1 MPKRSEH
8 QQSPANSDI
17 PSGSHE
23 FQEVSAVNVL
33 RWLLIG
39 IVICFSISTFAQV
52 KKASN
57 PKPASKPAQKKAPQ
71 QPAPEKENKE
81 APPEPMS
88 SGPSDG
94 LKLRLIGRA
103 LI

>member
-17 PSGSHE
+17 PNGSHE
-23 FQEVSAVNVL
+23 FQEVSAVNVF

-39 IVICFSISTFAQV
+39 IVICSSISTFAQD

-57 PKPASKPAQKKAPQ
+57 PKPASKPAQKKVAQ
-71 QPAPEKENKE
+71 HPAPEKDNNE

-88 SGPSDG
+88 SATFAGF
-94 LKLRLIGRA
+94 KRRLM
-103 LI
+103 

>member
-17 PSGSHE
+17 PNGSHE
-23 FQEVSAVNVL
+23 FQEVSAVNVF

-39 IVICFSISTFAQV
+39 IVIFSSISTFAQD

-57 PKPASKPAQKKAPQ
+57 PKPASKPTHKKAAQ
-71 QPAPEKENKE
+71 QPAPENQNNDT
-81 APPEPMS
+81 PPKPTS
-88 SGPSDG
+88 PRPYTP
-94 LKLRLIGRA
+94 LNLPL
-103 LI
+103 